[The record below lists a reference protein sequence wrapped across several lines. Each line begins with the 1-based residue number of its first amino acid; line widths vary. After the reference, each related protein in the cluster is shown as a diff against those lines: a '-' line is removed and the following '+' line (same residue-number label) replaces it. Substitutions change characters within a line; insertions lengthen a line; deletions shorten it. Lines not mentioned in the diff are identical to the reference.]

1 MTIWTFSHCDFNVYL
16 FKVHKKLTLVT
27 CISKHFY
34 LHKIAVIKLFYALI
48 TAAITDAKEIFG
60 NSVVDVGFSAQC
72 WAELKLV
79 HNKVSVL
86 QSPEFRTCIFEIFPP
101 SVWSEEGWGWG
112 AGWVVTWHIY
122 LYLNWVGAG
131 LNFSIARQLH
141 AVLCSVPSLLFIPH
155 TLHLCETVTWF
166 VISTVSIALE
176 Y

>member
-1 MTIWTFSHCDFNVYL
+1 MYL

-48 TAAITDAKEIFG
+48 TAAITNAKEIFG
-60 NSVVDVGFSAQC
+60 NSVVDVGFSAPC

-101 SVWSEEGWGWG
+101 SVWSEEGWGWE
-112 AGWVVTWHIY
+112 AG
-122 LYLNWVGAG
+122 
-131 LNFSIARQLH
+131 
-141 AVLCSVPSLLFIPH
+141 
-155 TLHLCETVTWF
+155 
-166 VISTVSIALE
+166 
-176 Y
+176 